1 MESRVDKY
9 NNNVMSR
16 TEKNHHLYEEISDA
30 DISSFDVN
38 SNTIVL
44 GNNQEVIDVAKLRDM
59 LDKQYREEPKRNKI
73 AKFQENI
80 IDNPKLD
87 ETGEYDIIE
96 FLNKAKENKEEDY
109 EIERLKKL
117 RNTQFDILNSL
128 DLPKLHDDDEEV
140 ESKVASSSEADKL
153 MELINT
159 INITEAT
166 NKNKEIDP
174 LDLLSD
180 LKGSDETKV
189 FGADELQEIEEKSQ
203 EVIPLPET
211 IQNQNEEK
219 NSAVSE
225 IDKSFYTASTNLTKS
240 DFDDFNDLKDDVET
254 SKIIVKILIIVVLLA
269 FIFGIFFI
277 LNKVLEW
284 GII

>member
-9 NNNVMSR
+9 SNKTMSR

-30 DISSFDVN
+30 DITSFDVN

-59 LDKQYREEPKRNKI
+59 LDKQYREEPKKNKI
-73 AKFQENI
+73 AKFKENTN
-80 IDNPKLD
+80 DNPKLD
-87 ETGEYDIIE
+87 ETGEYDINE

-128 DLPKLHDDDEEV
+128 DLPKLNDDED
-140 ESKVASSSEADKL
+140 ESKVASKDESDKL

-159 INITEAT
+159 INITEET

-180 LKGSDETKV
+180 LKGSEDTKV
-189 FGADELQEIEEKSQ
+189 FGSQELDEIQEKKE
-203 EVIPLPET
+203 EVIPLPEVV
-211 IQNQNEEK
+211 EEK
-219 NSAVSE
+219 EEKSSAVSE

-240 DFDDFNDLKDDVET
+240 DFDDFNDLKEEVT
-254 SKIIVKILIIVVLLA
+254 SSKIIVKILIVVVVLA